1 MNSEMKQLLNKF
13 LEGTTTLEEEKLL
26 GRMLADNDVPAELK
40 ALAELLKAEPCDA
53 SDAEEWLSED
63 LTDEF
68 DRIVSRR
75 KQHTAIRRLIAAASV
90 LLIVGIGA
98 LLWFGSEDEAND
110 AVVVSDKT
118 MASSSRGGSAYPPAA
133 EVIDESAV
141 ALSGRNAVMP
151 QQKVESENKTIALS
165 SMGESANRLVKN
177 ADAPST
183 TLSEEQMAP
192 VLAKLR
198 KRGEEIDDSVDRAHI
213 RDYIMNDEKLYNMGQ
228 RILCDNCPIEE

>member
-53 SDAEEWLSED
+53 SDAEEWLAED

-75 KQHTAIRRLIAAASV
+75 KQHTVIRRLIAAASV

-98 LLWFGSEDEAND
+98 LLWFGSEDKAND
-110 AVVVSDKT
+110 VVVVSDKT
-118 MASSSRGGSAYPPAA
+118 MASSSMGESAYPSAT
-133 EVIDESAV
+133 EVIDESAEV
-141 ALSGRNAVMP
+141 LSGRNDVKP
-151 QQKVESENKTIALS
+151 QQKAEIEIKTEPDT
-165 SMGESANRLVKN
+165 M
-177 ADAPST
+177 PST
-183 TLSEEQMAP
+183 TLSEEQLNTILAAHQ
-192 VLAKLR
+192 AKLH
-198 KRGEEIDDSVDRAHI
+198 EVDDSVDMAHI
-213 RDYIMNDEKLYNMGQ
+213 KDYIENDEQLYKIGQ
-228 RILCDNCPIEE
+228 KALCLTCED

>member
-75 KQHTAIRRLIAAASV
+75 KQHTVIRRLIAAASV

-98 LLWFGSEDEAND
+98 MLWFGSEDEAND
-110 AVVVSDKT
+110 AVVAVSD
-118 MASSSRGGSAYPPAA
+118 SRGGSAYPPAA
-133 EVIDESAV
+133 EVIEESAV
-141 ALSGRNAVMP
+141 ALSGRNDVKP
-151 QQKVESENKTIALS
+151 QQKVEIETKPKPDTT
-165 SMGESANRLVKN
+165 
-177 ADAPST
+177 PST
-183 TLSEEQMAP
+183 TLSEEQLKTI
-192 VLAKLR
+192 LAAHQVKLR
-198 KRGEEIDDSVDRAHI
+198 EIDDSVDMAHI
-213 RDYIMNDEKLYNMGQ
+213 KDYIENDEQLYKIGQ
-228 RILCDNCPIEE
+228 KALCLTCED

>member
-53 SDAEEWLSED
+53 SDAEEWLTED

-75 KQHTAIRRLIAAASV
+75 KQHTVIRRLIAAASV

-98 LLWFGSEDEAND
+98 LLWFGSEDKAND
-110 AVVVSDKT
+110 AVVAVSD
-118 MASSSRGGSAYPPAA
+118 SRGESAYPPAT
-133 EVIDESAV
+133 EVIDESTEL
-141 ALSGRNAVMP
+141 LSNRNAVMP

-165 SMGESANRLVKN
+165 SRDESANRLVKN
-177 ADAPST
+177 ANAPST

-228 RILCDNCPIEE
+228 RILCENCPIEE

>member
-1 MNSEMKQLLNKF
+1 MNERELLINKF
-13 LEGTTTLEEEKLL
+13 LAGETTIEEEQILARLIEGEAEYENLQPLL
-26 GRMLADNDVPAELK
+26 Y
-40 ALAELLKAEPCDA
+40 LLKSKKH
-53 SDAEEWLSED
+53 SDEELEKWLTED
-63 LTDEF
+63 YSDEYF
-68 DRIVSRR
+68 RLVANRHRTIVRR
-75 KQHTAIRRLIAAASV
+75 WLAAASV

-98 LLWFGSEDEAND
+98 LLWFGSEDVA
-110 AVVVSDKT
+110 VSD
-118 MASSSRGGSAYPPAA
+118 SRGGSAYPPAA
-133 EVIDESAV
+133 EVIDESTEL
-141 ALSGRNAVMP
+141 LSSRNAVMP

-165 SMGESANRLVKN
+165 SRGESANRLVKN

-228 RILCDNCPIEE
+228 RILCENCPIEE

>member
-53 SDAEEWLSED
+53 SDAEEWLTED

-75 KQHTAIRRLIAAASV
+75 KQHTVIRRLIAAASV

-98 LLWFGSEDEAND
+98 MLWFGSEDKAND

-118 MASSSRGGSAYPPAA
+118 MASSSRGESAYPPAT

-141 ALSGRNAVMP
+141 ALSGRNGVMP
-151 QQKVESENKTIALS
+151 QQKAEMGTKTKP
-165 SMGESANRLVKN
+165 GTT
-177 ADAPST
+177 PST
-183 TLSEEQMAP
+183 TLSEEQLNTLLAAHQ
-192 VLAKLR
+192 AKLR
-198 KRGEEIDDSVDRAHI
+198 EIDDSVDMAHI
-213 RDYIMNDEKLYNMGQ
+213 KDYIENDEQLYKIWQ
-228 RILCDNCPIEE
+228 KALCLTCED

>member
-53 SDAEEWLSED
+53 SDAEEWLAED

-75 KQHTAIRRLIAAASV
+75 KQHTVIRRLIAAASV

-98 LLWFGSEDEAND
+98 LLWFGAEDKAND
-110 AVVVSDKT
+110 VVVVSDKT
-118 MASSSRGGSAYPPAA
+118 MASSSMGESAYPSAT
-133 EVIDESAV
+133 EVIDESAEV
-141 ALSGRNAVMP
+141 LSGRNDVKP
-151 QQKVESENKTIALS
+151 QQKAEIEIKTEPDT
-165 SMGESANRLVKN
+165 M
-177 ADAPST
+177 PST
-183 TLSEEQMAP
+183 TLSEEQLNTILAAHQ
-192 VLAKLR
+192 AKLH
-198 KRGEEIDDSVDRAHI
+198 EVDDSVDMAHI
-213 RDYIMNDEKLYNMGQ
+213 KDYIENDEQLYKIGQ
-228 RILCDNCPIEE
+228 KALCLTCED

>member
-1 MNSEMKQLLNKF
+1 MNERELLINKF
-13 LEGTTTLEEEKLL
+13 LAGETTIEEEQLL
-26 GRMLADNDVPAELK
+26 ARLIEGEAEYENLQP
-40 ALAELLKAEPCDA
+40 LLYLLKSKKH
-53 SDAEEWLSED
+53 SDEELEKWLTED
-63 LTDEF
+63 YSDEYF
-68 DRIVSRR
+68 RIVANRHRTIVRR
-75 KQHTAIRRLIAAASV
+75 WLATASV

-98 LLWFGSEDEAND
+98 MLWFGSEDKAND
-110 AVVVSDKT
+110 AVVAVSD
-118 MASSSRGGSAYPPAA
+118 SRVVSVYPPAA
-133 EVIDESAV
+133 EVIEESAV
-141 ALSGRNAVMP
+141 ALSNSNAVMP

-165 SMGESANRLVKN
+165 SRGESANRLVKN

-228 RILCDNCPIEE
+228 RILCENCPIEE

>member
-53 SDAEEWLSED
+53 SDAEEWLTED

-75 KQHTAIRRLIAAASV
+75 KQHTVIRRLIAAASV

-98 LLWFGSEDEAND
+98 LLWFGSENKAND
-110 AVVVSDKT
+110 AVVAVSDR
-118 MASSSRGGSAYPPAA
+118 RGGTAYPPEK
-133 EVIDESAV
+133 EVNEESTEL
-141 ALSGRNAVMP
+141 LSSRNAVMP
-151 QQKVESENKTIALS
+151 QQKVESENKAIAS
-165 SMGESANRLVKN
+165 SCRGESANPPVKN
-177 ADAPST
+177 PDAPSA

-228 RILCDNCPIEE
+228 RILCENCPIEE

>member
-1 MNSEMKQLLNKF
+1 MNSEMKQLLDKF
-13 LEGTTTLEEEKLL
+13 LEGTTTLDEEKQL
-26 GRMLADNDVPAELK
+26 GRMLAENDLPAELK

-53 SDAEEWLSED
+53 SDAEEWLTED

-75 KQHTAIRRLIAAASV
+75 KQHTVIRRLIAAASV

-98 LLWFGSEDEAND
+98 LLWFGSEDKAND
-110 AVVVSDKT
+110 AVFAVSD
-118 MASSSRGGSAYPPAA
+118 SRGGSAYPPAA
-133 EVIDESAV
+133 EVIEESTEL
-141 ALSGRNAVMP
+141 LSSRNAVMS
-151 QQKVESENKTIALS
+151 QQKAESENKTIAS
-165 SMGESANRLVKN
+165 SSRGESANPPVKN
-177 ADAPST
+177 PDAPSA

-192 VLAKLR
+192 ILAKLR

-228 RILCDNCPIEE
+228 RILCENCPIEE